1 MAAVTL
7 LFIAIAASAGY
18 LVLRGREDSS
28 SKFLFIELRTIVEAQ
43 VLQGNWG
50 MLIDYPHY
58 RYDVSTERIEY
69 AGQPYDLD
77 KLIAVYG
84 SLLAYRPA
92 EGTSSSY
99 PIGGISS
106 LLYPIYST
114 PSETF
119 DSTLSFD
126 RIDKD
131 GTTHLIYESKEI
143 VLALKQQW
151 RTENET
157 IQSTEKAV
165 VKLKQTT
172 TIENLG
178 FWKKTN
184 IQSTLAMYPVYPVIL
199 GVEDQTT
206 KRWSLS
212 VSCEEHK
219 KQGS

>member
-28 SKFLFIELRTIVEAQ
+28 GKFLFIELRTIVEAQ

-58 RYDVSTERIEY
+58 RYDVSTGGIEY
-69 AGQPYDLD
+69 AGEPYDLE